1 MLDRTSNER
10 DRSNSQPECFWV
22 CPQTRKIDPR
32 SAMPALALHSFSKA
46 IEIPASLRNQPLD
59 AWQTSARLSTVLER
73 FGIHFLGDLH
83 GRKVVDF
90 AWEKNCGPKTLY
102 ELDLLARR
110 ARFRNGT
117 ASGNGHRRDYIHA
130 SNGFT
135 ATDSEGATAKIH
147 KDATSFV
154 IPESICHLAFNELPI
169 TTRLGNVVRSIG
181 ARSLGDLNGRSA
193 FELLQYKACGWATIS
208 EIQQL
213 IERAISGEFDVAQIE
228 EATATAELLNL
239 LEQGLAKLPLRER
252 QFLLARIG
260 AQTGTGRSPGADL
273 LCLTYA
279 EIGRRYGLTRA
290 RIHKVLVNTL
300 DSLRRT
306 WGPRVPRLLEVLK
319 WRCLSA
325 ICPLTPQLLEK
336 WVGSSAAF
344 SSRPATG
351 DCFNS
356 FRLSMEAHV
365 RLIAALDKSIPCWPE
380 ANHKLP
386 RTYDPAGQFDLTLA
400 RIVREAGGKITVAEA
415 YRRFSHPGGRHC
427 RRLTVE
433 TFLQMLRGVECTVVE
448 VKNPEVPIVTLR
460 SSNGGG
466 LFRDVPRQNGKS
478 STPPKGPSSNL
489 AALQFFGPKNS
500 FCERQ
505 AVRRR

>member
-1 MLDRTSNER
+1 
-10 DRSNSQPECFWV
+10 
-22 CPQTRKIDPR
+22 
-32 SAMPALALHSFSKA
+32 MPALALHSFSKA
-46 IEIPASLRNQPLD
+46 IEIPASLHNQPLD
-59 AWQTSARLSTVLER
+59 AWQTSARLTTVLER
-73 FGIHFLGDLH
+73 FGIHVLGDLH

-110 ARFRNGT
+110 AQFRNGK
-117 ASGNGHRRDYIHA
+117 ASGNGHRGDCVSCFARFHRDRQRR
-130 SNGFT
+130 G
-135 ATDSEGATAKIH
+135 DR
-147 KDATSFV
+147 KDAKRCASFV
-154 IPESICHLAFNELPI
+154 IPESICHLALNELPI

-181 ARSLGDLNGRSA
+181 ARNLGDLNGRSA
-193 FELLQYKACGWATIS
+193 FELLQYKACGWGTIS

-380 ANHKLP
+380 TNHKLP
-386 RTYDPAGQFDLTLA
+386 RTYDPVGQFDLTLA
-400 RIVREAGGKITVAEA
+400 RVVREAGGQITVAEA

-427 RRLTVE
+427 RRLTIE
-433 TFLQMLRGVECTVVE
+433 MFLQMLRSVECTVVE
-448 VKNPEVPIVTLR
+448 FKDPEVPIVSLR
-460 SSNGGG
+460 SSNGGV
-466 LFRDVPRQNGKS
+466 LFRDVPGQNGKS
-478 STPPKGPSSNL
+478 STPRKGPSNL
-489 AALQFFGPKNS
+489 AAIQFFGPKNS

>member
-1 MLDRTSNER
+1 
-10 DRSNSQPECFWV
+10 
-22 CPQTRKIDPR
+22 
-32 SAMPALALHSFSKA
+32 MPALALHSFSKA

-73 FGIHFLGDLH
+73 FGIHVLGDLH

-117 ASGNGHRRDYIHA
+117 ASRNGHRRDYIDA
-130 SNGFT
+130 SHDFT
-135 ATDSEGATAKIH
+135 ATDSEGATAKIR
-147 KDATSFV
+147 KESFV

-181 ARSLGDLNGRSA
+181 ARNLGDLNGRSA
-193 FELLQYKACGWATIS
+193 FELLQYKACGWGTIS

-325 ICPLTPQLLEK
+325 TCPLTPQLLEK

-380 ANHKLP
+380 TNHKLP
-386 RTYDPAGQFDLTLA
+386 RSYDPVGQFDLTLA
-400 RIVREAGGKITVAEA
+400 RIVREAGGQITVAEA
-415 YRRFSHPGGRHC
+415 YRRFSHPAGRHC

-433 TFLQMLRGVECTVVE
+433 TFLQMLCSVECTVVE
-448 VKNPEVPIVTLR
+448 VKNPEVPIVSLR
-460 SSNGGG
+460 SSNGGV
-466 LFRDVPRQNGKS
+466 LFRDVPRQHGKS
-478 STPPKGPSSNL
+478 STAENVHSNSP
-489 AALQFFGPKNS
+489 AIQFFKNS
-500 FCERQ
+500 FCESQ
-505 AVRRR
+505 AVGRH